1 MQMRF
6 IVCFLMTFTILL
18 TATGSNSILAGAQ
31 QFGSNQ
37 VDIKCPVDESMS
49 HIPNET
55 VYNDNQSA
63 MILDPMRENLSQVES
78 GAAGEVGPP
87 GPLGL
92 F

>member
-6 IVCFLMTFTILL
+6 IVCFLMTFTILI
-18 TATGSNSILAGAQ
+18 TATGSNSILASAQ

-37 VDIKCPVDESMS
+37 VDINGPIDDSMPQ
-49 HIPNET
+49 IPNET

-63 MILDPMRENLSQVES
+63 MILDPIRGNSSQVES

-87 GPLGL
+87 GPPGL